1 MFDPYKLLKFSIRLF
16 SRLAVIVYS
25 FNPTC
30 LQQSTHAQSLGVYTS
45 EELRNGMVTF
55 ISVENIALIFCA
67 LHLKSVSIFSI
78 LDYPQH
84 ERNFA
89 RRYKRPMPCQSDF
102 SLTIIVTPKPWSTHD
117 KPIRSLSP
125 QHLTRQIQ
133 PWAYTETKRVRP
145 VSRRGR
151 HGFP

>member
-1 MFDPYKLLKFSIRLF
+1 M
-16 SRLAVIVYS
+16 
-25 FNPTC
+25 
-30 LQQSTHAQSLGVYTS
+30 YTS
-45 EELRNGMVTF
+45 EELRNGMFTC

-151 HGFP
+151 HGFPKQKVTGQPSNKIKQQSYISVFTVIGELSYSDSF